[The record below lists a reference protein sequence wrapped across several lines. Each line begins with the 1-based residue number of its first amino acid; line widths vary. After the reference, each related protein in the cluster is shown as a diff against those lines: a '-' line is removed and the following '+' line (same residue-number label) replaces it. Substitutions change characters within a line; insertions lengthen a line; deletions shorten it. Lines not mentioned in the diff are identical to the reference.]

1 MRYTVRAPMSADSSP
16 PSPTE
21 ETPPASAVPS
31 PELSRLWF
39 ALDRRAWSYLVVVPA
54 HPGAPAQDAAQAL
67 MEAGSPYPEP
77 PLRLVDATGIE
88 PAGAPRMVLEVRRRV
103 EQGER
108 VIVVVDSLLTH
119 PASLPLALA
128 ADTALLVVTLGET
141 DFGSA
146 QKTLA
151 LVGEDRFAGSV
162 TFPRPTKKQKRADA
176 AKKKKP

>member
-1 MRYTVRAPMSADSSP
+1 
-16 PSPTE
+16 
-21 ETPPASAVPS
+21 
-31 PELSRLWF
+31 
-39 ALDRRAWSYLVVVPA
+39 
-54 HPGAPAQDAAQAL
+54 GAPALDAGQAL
-67 MEAGSPYPEP
+67 MDAGAPYPEP

-88 PAGAPRMVLEVRRRV
+88 PAGAPRMVQEVRRRV

-108 VIVVVDSLLTH
+108 VVVAIDSLITH

-146 QKTLA
+146 QKTLQ

-162 TFPRPTKKQKRADA
+162 TFPHPTKKQKRADA
-176 AKKKKP
+176 ARKKKP

>member
-1 MRYTVRAPMSADSSP
+1 MSADSSP
-16 PSPTE
+16 PSSPE

-31 PELSRLWF
+31 AELSRLWF
-39 ALDRRAWSYLVVVPA
+39 ALDRRAWSFLTVVPA
-54 HPGAPAQDAAQAL
+54 HPGAPALDAAQAL

-88 PAGAPRMVLEVRRRV
+88 PAGAPRLVQEVRRRV

-108 VIVVVDSLLTH
+108 VIVVIDSLITH

-128 ADTALLVVTLGET
+128 ADTALLCITLGET

-146 QKTLA
+146 EKTLR
-151 LVGEDRFAGSV
+151 LVGADRFAGSV
-162 TFPRPTKKQKRADA
+162 TFPRATKKQRRADSD
-176 AKKKKP
+176 KKKKP

>member
-1 MRYTVRAPMSADSSP
+1 MSADSSP
-16 PSPTE
+16 PPSTE
-21 ETPPASAVPS
+21 ETPPASAAPS

-39 ALDRRAWSYLVVVPA
+39 ALDRRGWSYLVVVPA
-54 HPGAPAQDAAQAL
+54 HPGAPALDAGQAL

-108 VIVVVDSLLTH
+108 VIVVIDSLISH
-119 PASLPLALA
+119 PASIPLAMA

-146 QKTLA
+146 QKTLS

-162 TFPRPTKKQKRADA
+162 TFPRQTKKQKRAAA
-176 AKKKKP
+176 AKKKP